1 MFGKARNSQY
11 PSLRIMGF
19 LLTIGSA
26 FVGVFVVAVWILTM
40 VQNDGIIEPFP
51 PAFGTAL
58 MGLVLGQVS
67 KVVVDMADQ
76 QSKTN

>member
-1 MFGKARNSQY
+1 MFGKARKTQY
-11 PSLRIMGF
+11 PLLRIMGL

-26 FVGVFVVAVWILTM
+26 FVGVFVIAVWILTM

-51 PAFGTAL
+51 PAFGIAL

-67 KVVVDMADQ
+67 RVVVDMADRQ
-76 QSKTN
+76 TKTN